1 MHPVTRLSIGLIAL
15 TVSIL
20 LIGELLGFVPDRM
33 QLALEAR
40 KDIAETLA
48 VQLTFAAEREDAEQ
62 IETTLDWFLKKNT
75 DVLSV
80 GMRKNDGSLYAV
92 AGDHEK
98 LWKSSSSEGLFSPT
112 HIRIPV
118 MQGNQS
124 WGAIELNYAPLSGS
138 QLTDILRNSF
148 AGMLLYV
155 AVAGFFGYLIFLRRA
170 LKELNPSKVIPQR
183 VRSAFDT
190 LSEGVLILDM
200 QGQILLANNAF
211 CKAVRSD
218 PDALTGIDASS
229 FKWKKYA
236 TGQSTENRLYPW
248 SETLKDR
255 MPVTGARLCLN
266 LDDRNSSIYTVNS
279 TPILDSNDQC
289 KGALVTFDDI
299 TEIESKNIRL
309 RATLEELEASQ
320 NEIFRQNNELKMLA
334 EIDPLTGCYNRRAL
348 FSYFD
353 TIFAEIHG
361 QHKNLV
367 CLMLDID
374 HFKSVNDNYGHQ
386 TGDEV
391 IKLVSRIIRETLR
404 ETDIAGRYGGEEFC
418 VVLPDVSNDAALGIA
433 ERIRTSVMNSPEY
446 PTIGIKGA
454 TISLGMSSSGDN
466 APHPAGMVDLADQAL
481 YFAKKNGRNR
491 IGIWNRDCRDQTVT
505 DEAPAKKN
513 ISHAA

>member
-15 TVSIL
+15 TISIL
-20 LIGELLGFVPDRM
+20 LIGELLGFIPDRM
-33 QLALEAR
+33 QLALETR
-40 KDIAETLA
+40 KSIAETLA
-48 VQLTFAAEREDAEQ
+48 VQLTFAAERGDSEQ
-62 IETTLDWFLKKNT
+62 IETILDWFLKKDK

-80 GMRKNDGSLYAV
+80 GIRKNDGSLYAM

-98 LWKSSSSEGLFSPT
+98 LWQKPSSEGLFSAT
-112 HIRIPV
+112 HIRIPI
-118 MQGNQS
+118 MQDNQS
-124 WGAIELNYAPLSGS
+124 WGAIELNYAPLSGNN
-138 QLTDILRNSF
+138 LTDILRNSS

-155 AVAGFFGYLIFLRRA
+155 AVAGFFGYLLFLKRA
-170 LKELNPSKVIPQR
+170 LKELDPSRVIPQR

-200 QGQILLANNAF
+200 QGQILLSNNAF

-218 PDALTGIDASS
+218 PDSLTGISASS
-229 FKWKKYA
+229 FKWEKYS
-236 TGQSTENRLYPW
+236 TEQSTENLLYPW
-248 SETLKDR
+248 IETMKGR
-255 MPVTGARLCLN
+255 QPVTGTRLSLS
-266 LDDRNSSIYTVNS
+266 LDDKNSSIYAVNS

-309 RATLEELEASQ
+309 RKTLEELEASQ
-320 NEIFRQNNELKMLA
+320 NEIFHQNNELKMLA

-353 TIFAEIHG
+353 KIFAEIHE
-361 QHKNLV
+361 QHQNLV

-386 TGDEV
+386 IGDEV

-418 VVLPDVSNDAALGIA
+418 VVLPDVSNDAALAIA

-446 PTIGIKGA
+446 STIGIKGA
-454 TISLGMSSSGDN
+454 TISLGVSSSEDN
-466 APHPAGMVDLADQAL
+466 ASHPAGMVDLADQAL

-491 IGIWNRDCRDQTVT
+491 IGIWSRDCQNHTVS
-505 DEAPAKKN
+505 DKVAV
-513 ISHAA
+513 